1 MQELDADAH
10 DGCYKL
16 VRAAVEA
23 FRDVD
28 EAVIDYK
35 DLNLVYL
42 MTVGTWCHKIS
53 EKKKVINDSHLSEES
68 KVNLIQLLD
77 EICEKAAAGFYD
89 SKEPGY
95 E

>member
-1 MQELDADAH
+1 MNTLLLNRLKNMQELDADAH

-53 EKKKVINDSHLSEES
+53 EKKRLSMTAIYL
-68 KVNLIQLLD
+68 KNLR
-77 EICEKAAAGFYD
+77 
-89 SKEPGY
+89 
-95 E
+95 